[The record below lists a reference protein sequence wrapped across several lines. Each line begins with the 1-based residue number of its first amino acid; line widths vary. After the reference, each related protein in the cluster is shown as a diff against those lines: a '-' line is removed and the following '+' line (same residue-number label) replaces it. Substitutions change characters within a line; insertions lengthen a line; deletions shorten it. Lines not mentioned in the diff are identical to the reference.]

1 MAKKRKSPNQD
12 IGFEKVV
19 IDPRIEKSIFCKKMS
34 IVTFLVMTDLSV
46 WCPIWRYKR
55 WLSNRL

>member
-12 IGFEKVV
+12 IGFEKIT

-34 IVTFLVMTDLSV
+34 IVTF
-46 WCPIWRYKR
+46 
-55 WLSNRL
+55 